1 MSFTKHEQE
10 SSIIEIPMGGLDITT
25 PEKKTLQTFV
35 GSCVAVCIY
44 DTVAKVAGMAHVM
57 LPKNNTSNP
66 APKPEG
72 KFADVALNILL
83 ERLVANGADA
93 NRLKAKMAGGANV
106 FRNEGKQNTF
116 NIGGRNIDAIR
127 STLKEKKIP
136 LISED
141 VGSNNGRWVTFDA
154 SSGEMTI
161 KERTR
166 GVTVI

>member
-1 MSFTKHEQE
+1 
-10 SSIIEIPMGGLDITT
+10 MGGLNVTT

-35 GSCVAVCIY
+35 GSCVAICVY

-57 LPKNNTSNP
+57 LPKNNTPDP

-72 KFADVALNILL
+72 KFADVALKILL
-83 ERLVANGADA
+83 ERLVANGADVR
-93 NRLKAKMAGGANV
+93 RLKAKMAGGANV

-116 NIGGRNIDAIR
+116 NIGMRNIDAIR
-127 STLKEKKIP
+127 TTLKEKKIP
-136 LISED
+136 IISED

-154 SSGEMTI
+154 SSGDMTI
-161 KERTR
+161 KERTK

>member
-1 MSFTKHEQE
+1 MSFTRQEQE
-10 SSIIEIPMGGLDITT
+10 SVIIEIPMGGLGITT

-35 GSCVAVCIY
+35 GSCVAVCVY
-44 DTVAKVAGMAHVM
+44 DATAKIAGMAHVM

-66 APKPEG
+66 EPKPEG
-72 KFADVALNILL
+72 KFADVALKMLV

-93 NRLKAKMAGGANV
+93 SRLRAKMAGGANV

-116 NIGGRNIDAIR
+116 NIGGRNIDAVR

-136 LISED
+136 LVSED

-154 SSGEMTI
+154 SSGQMTI
-161 KERTR
+161 RERTK